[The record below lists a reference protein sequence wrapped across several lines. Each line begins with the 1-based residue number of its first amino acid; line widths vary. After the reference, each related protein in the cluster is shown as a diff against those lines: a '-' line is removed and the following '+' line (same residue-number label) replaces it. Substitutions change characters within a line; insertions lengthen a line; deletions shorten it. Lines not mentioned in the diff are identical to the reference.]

1 MPKIKLIDVAERAGV
16 SKSTVS
22 QYLNGRFDYMSE
34 KTKERVRAAVS
45 ELDYVPNPIARSLKM
60 AKTKTIGVIVRDI
73 TGHYTSRTIRGID
86 DFCKESGYKVLIYNS
101 DFDSETEASSLEA
114 LYQMRVD
121 GIIIASSGKNT
132 ELINKYIAKGLPIVH
147 FQLEHDGTE
156 QKSIIS
162 DYRQA
167 AFEATEYL
175 IKLGHQRIGF
185 FTQDFKNV
193 KSRAERYQGYVEALL
208 QYDIPLDAELVYYWQ
223 RNKGFEQS
231 PSQLLS
237 RDNPPTAFF
246 AQHLAIT
253 TDLLKDLN
261 QANVSIPEDVSLLGF
276 DDIPMAEFFKVP
288 ISVIK
293 QEPYKIG
300 AEAAKLLLEN
310 ISPTEDSNDGEVQRI
325 MVPCTLEKRSSCRE
339 L

>member
-34 KTKERVRAAVS
+34 KTKERIREAVS
-45 ELDYVPNPIARSLKM
+45 ELGYVPNLIARSLKM
-60 AKTKTIGVIVRDI
+60 DKTKTIGVIVRDI
-73 TGHYTSRTIRGID
+73 TGYYSSRTIRGID
-86 DFCKESGYKVLIYNS
+86 DFCKENGYKVLIYNS

-114 LYQMRVD
+114 LYQIRVD

-167 AFEATEYL
+167 AYEATEYL

-193 KSRAERYQGYVEALL
+193 KSRAERYQGYAEALQ

-237 RDNPPTAFF
+237 RDNAPTVFF

-261 QANVSIPEDVSLLGF
+261 QAKISIPDDVSLLGF

-288 ISVIK
+288 ITVIK

-300 AEAAKLLLEN
+300 AEAAKVLLDN
-310 ISPTEDSNDGEVQRI
+310 INVTDQSPQRI
-325 MVPCTLEKRSSCRE
+325 MISCTLEERSSCRK